1 MINSVRNTVLSVL
14 NKNNYGYISPSDFN
28 LFAKQAQLDL
38 FEDYFHRYNYYINK
52 ENARSSGTGDA
63 DISKSY
69 AEVIESF
76 SSSYGLL
83 PIVYGESSNF
93 MLLPENYYIISK
105 VNYFPNN
112 LSLGTATSLLANNL
126 IDLSATFITDGVTYG
141 NIIVNTDTGAIAYV
155 ISVVSETQL
164 LLTVD
169 IFKIVSESYSISTTS
184 NIREIEKV
192 SQQKIFQLNNSN
204 LTSPN
209 LLYPAYV
216 LGGATDN
223 LLGSIAT
230 IYPET
235 IKVPGSVIIEYIRY
249 PRDPKWTYADVPSSS
264 GEPLFDPTQVDYQ
277 DFELPYSDEPTIVS
291 RILEYAGLS
300 IREADVVITEEKSIA
315 REIGLE
321 K

>member
-216 LGGATDN
+216 VL
-223 LLGSIAT
+223 
-230 IYPET
+230 
-235 IKVPGSVIIEYIRY
+235 
-249 PRDPKWTYADVPSSS
+249 
-264 GEPLFDPTQVDYQ
+264 
-277 DFELPYSDEPTIVS
+277 LPY
-291 RILEYAGLS
+291 ILKPLRCLG
-300 IREADVVITEEKSIA
+300 R
-315 REIGLE
+315 
-321 K
+321 